1 MKGVT
6 MKVLLIPS
14 AVIVPREM
22 RKKFGELP
30 TALFPLGNITM
41 LEHIIKQYS
50 GLVDQIYVVT
60 SEKKELIE
68 DYVSIKKLPVKIIE
82 LDRVS
87 TLGYTILSGIKC
99 VAEDNGHIDYLY
111 INFADSL
118 LDASIPKDEHDF
130 AYYATIREND
140 LWTYFISKESK
151 IADIKD
157 KNGKTINASSFENEN
172 KIFIGVFGINDAS
185 ALKQLLEKYEHT
197 SAIDPFYQALY
208 DYSEQKGEFDL
219 ISTTKWLDVGH
230 AENYLKAKTNVAA
243 RAFNTI
249 NIDEERG
256 ILKKTSDNKVKLVNE
271 ISWYLKLPNKLQYL
285 FPRIYDYS
293 LDLSEPYVSMEY
305 YGYHTLHELLV
316 YGNVTLAKWQ
326 NIFKKLQCA
335 ISDMENYRVFSTK
348 PEFENSMNDIYLN
361 KTFTRLDKIREDS
374 AFSAFFT
381 NPININGRQYL
392 SLNEYIALL
401 PKLINKLVISTFN
414 GYFNIIH
421 GDLCFSNILIE
432 DTYNFVRLIDPR
444 GKFGG
449 FDIYGDERY
458 ELAKLLHTMEGN
470 YDFIIEDMFDV
481 SVDGSHISFQ
491 MKRSAQDVLE
501 IFKEVFSDRL
511 VNIAGIR
518 LIEATLF
525 LSMIPLHSDYPKR
538 QYAML
543 ATGIQLLQQV
553 LEEQENGI

>member
-87 TLGYTILSGIKC
+87 TLGYTIWSGIKC

-140 LWTYFISKESK
+140 LWTYFISKGSK
-151 IADIKD
+151 IVDIKD
-157 KNGKTINASSFENEN
+157 KNGKTINASAFENEN

-197 SAIDPFYQALY
+197 SVIDPFYQALY

-348 PEFENSMNDIYLN
+348 SEFENSMNDIYLN

-401 PKLINKLVISTFN
+401 PKLIDKLVISTFN

-470 YDFIIEDMFDV
+470 YDFIIEDMFDI

-491 MKRSAQDVLE
+491 MKRSAQNVLE

-543 ATGIQLLQQV
+543 ATGVQLLQQV

>member
-1 MKGVT
+1 

-82 LDRVS
+82 LDHVS
-87 TLGYTILSGIKC
+87 TLGHTILSGITR
-99 VAEDNGHIDYLY
+99 AADDNGHIDYLY

-118 LDASIPKDEHDF
+118 LDESIPKDKNDF
-130 AYYATIREND
+130 AYYATIREKD
-140 LWTYFISKESK
+140 LWTYFISKGNKLS
-151 IADIKD
+151 DIKD
-157 KNGKTINASSFENEN
+157 KNEKTINASSFENEN

-197 SAIDPFYQALY
+197 SAIDPFYQAIY

-348 PEFENSMNDIYLN
+348 SEFEKSMNDIYLN

-381 NPININGRQYL
+381 NSININGRQYL

-401 PKLINKLVISTFN
+401 PKLVNKLVINTFN

-491 MKRSAQDVLE
+491 MKRNAQDVLE

-511 VNIAGIR
+511 VNISGIR

-553 LEEQENGI
+553 LEEQENEI

>member
-1 MKGVT
+1 

-99 VAEDNGHIDYLY
+99 IANDNGHIDYLY

-130 AYYATIREND
+130 AYYATIKEND

-157 KNGKTINASSFENEN
+157 KNGKTINASAFENEN

-185 ALKQLLEKYEHT
+185 TLKQLLEKYEHI
-197 SAIDPFYQALY
+197 SVIDPFYQALY

-335 ISDMENYRVFSTK
+335 ISDMENYKVFSTK
-348 PEFENSMNDIYLN
+348 PEFEKSMNDIYLN

-470 YDFIIEDMFDV
+470 YDFIIEDMFDI

-491 MKRSAQDVLE
+491 MKRSAQNVLE

-511 VNIAGIR
+511 GNIAGIR

>member
-1 MKGVT
+1 

-50 GLVDQIYVVT
+50 ELVDQIYVVT

-87 TLGYTILSGIKC
+87 TLGYTILSGIKR
-99 VAEDNGHIDYLY
+99 VADDNGHIDYLY

-118 LDASIPKDEHDF
+118 LDANIPKDEHDF

-140 LWTYFISKESK
+140 LWTYFISKGNK

-157 KNGKTINASSFENEN
+157 KNGKTINTSAFENEN

-197 SAIDPFYQALY
+197 STIDPFYQALY
-208 DYSEQKGEFDL
+208 DYSEQKGELDL

-326 NIFKKLQCA
+326 NIFKKLQSA
-335 ISDMENYRVFSTK
+335 ISDMEDYRVFSTK
-348 PEFENSMNDIYLN
+348 LEFEKSMNDIYLN

-401 PKLINKLVISTFN
+401 PKLIKKLVINTFN

-491 MKRSAQDVLE
+491 MKRSAQNVLE

-553 LEEQENGI
+553 LEEQGNGI